1 MTLPRILTF
10 VIAGLL
16 WCVVL
21 PIALILVAGG

>member
-16 WCVVL
+16 WCVAL
-21 PIALILVAGG
+21 PLALIVAVGG

>member
-1 MTLPRILTF
+1 MTIPRFLTF

-21 PIALILVAGG
+21 PIALIVAVGG